1 MRTQCARLL
10 AKHGLRVDISALEG
24 YASDREG
31 TERTLLRSLASRAAA
46 RGNSSDGYWDEL
58 FCDATAACDLVY
70 GSADADKVLAEFCGV
85 LLRSGKFLLAERFL
99 DGRDGQRL
107 SEDACGKVCVS
118 AARELFF
125 SSSSFGNRECAQA
138 KQCLLAAP
146 RPSEQEL
153 KRFKAI
159 EALASLSPAPLG
171 PRDFKHVRDARQALT
186 VLAEAWPGL
195 HQGGIGVVAAAR
207 DLGMPETE
215 AELAVA
221 ECALEAGDLA
231 YCLDKAAAFVD
242 ENDATAAN
250 FVFGLVRALDEGEG
264 AGIEGFEVDPSFVAE
279 LCAFAL
285 CHCAEGR
292 MEALVKVLGR
302 SAAKIDGP
310 AGARAGLAPSDGPK
324 LWVEGPGAV
333 AVSGLLGLGSGEEAK
348 EAAARAARA
357 ASSLARVERVVAAAL
372 AAAAARA
379 GAPDAAAM
387 TPSECRSYLGAQ
399 GGGADLEEWC
409 QRLDACFEVSRAV
422 GGAGNHLRAGALV
435 AGGAAERESAVEE
448 AAASACRLCQD
459 DASAAA
465 ALPSLVALGLAC
477 CQDAGGALLGCARE
491 AFPQGRGGARLT
503 LALCSAVERK
513 EALSNGSLARLVDA
527 LGGPIYDG
535 LRETDAISTLCVLR
549 VVRSCLGRSGGMAAG
564 VGMGSLRGLDAADL
578 EALEHVAALA
588 MWTERPVDVKRV
600 LGGGPAGLLA
610 EVSRHATRDNVCGF
624 ACLAQALGLSQ
635 RWCELHGTATSTSDV
650 FLCQLERELS
660 DPPARDATSDFLDH
674 VTWTLPKLD
683 DRGVA
688 RFADAV
694 LASASA
700 PADKA
705 APLLCDEA
713 RLGALELASSEASR
727 RDQESDLARHLS
739 SSLVTERARVSLDAR
754 TSTSLSRKH
763 RDLLERGRAAG
774 IDELR
779 AALSD
784 LSCLGV
790 DLCSVAFAASA
801 YGTLGGSD
809 PDGARDGLKRA
820 LLGGCERAVAESR
833 WGDEGEAGL
842 EPFALLARSLE
853 AMDRDC
859 LAGVDLGFDFWA
871 LVQELRLES
880 WRRVQ
885 AALSREE
892 AESGGGSPRLQGHV
906 LSVSAMAARWDG
918 FAKPSDDVG
927 GAGFDAL
934 LLVSKSNEVLDMHWP
949 GGPRC
954 GRDDLEDAASASSTF
969 ARLCSLALSPPHLA
983 ALGALLTRWEGEP
996 QFSQEEGGEG
1006 PHLAPSLRVA
1016 LLSRSLAL
1024 GNPGSTAIVERMLE
1038 LDDPCVRDEAEAL
1051 KVFCGLV
1058 QESPASPALHKC
1070 ALLHPQGEVRAASA
1084 RRMAA
1089 ADEEEAGASV
1099 DAEVLAMAARVG
1111 LLGGLCGSAAFVGAA
1126 VSAVSAA
1133 ARHPGAEAEGAEAL
1147 AAPLMA
1153 AELVSRRQFR
1163 QASSLVCAYL
1173 RTCPEL
1179 VTTDAGPYLVER
1191 YLKAAATAA
1200 GTEPT
1205 TFRVEGL
1212 DSPLE
1217 LASGRDQ
1224 VSRALGELAACW

>member
-1 MRTQCARLL
+1 MCPPAVSTACEWTFPPWRATHRTGRAEQ
-10 AKHGLRVDISALEG
+10 
-24 YASDREG
+24 
-31 TERTLLRSLASRAAA
+31 LLRSLASRAAA
-46 RGNSSDGYWDEL
+46 RGNSSDRYWDEL

-195 HQGGIGVVAAAR
+195 HQGGIGVVAAAGTG
-207 DLGMPETE
+207 DAETE

-302 SAAKIDGP
+302 AAAKIDGP

-465 ALPSLVALGLAC
+465 ALPSSSPWAWLPGRWWGPVVAPG
-477 CQDAGGALLGCARE
+477 
-491 AFPQGRGGARLT
+491 AFPQGGARLAC
-503 LALCSAVERK
+503 L
-513 EALSNGSLARLVDA
+513 
-527 LGGPIYDG
+527 
-535 LRETDAISTLCVLR
+535 LRRRAQEHSQWVPRAACGRTGRAHLR
-549 VVRSCLGRSGGMAAG
+549 
-564 VGMGSLRGLDAADL
+564 
-578 EALEHVAALA
+578 
-588 MWTERPVDVKRV
+588 W
-600 LGGGPAGLLA
+600 PAGDGCHL
-610 EVSRHATRDNVCGF
+610 N
-624 ACLAQALGLSQ
+624 AL
-635 RWCELHGTATSTSDV
+635 
-650 FLCQLERELS
+650 
-660 DPPARDATSDFLDH
+660 
-674 VTWTLPKLD
+674 
-683 DRGVA
+683 
-688 RFADAV
+688 
-694 LASASA
+694 
-700 PADKA
+700 
-705 APLLCDEA
+705 
-713 RLGALELASSEASR
+713 
-727 RDQESDLARHLS
+727 
-739 SSLVTERARVSLDAR
+739 
-754 TSTSLSRKH
+754 
-763 RDLLERGRAAG
+763 RAAG
-774 IDELR
+774 CAVLPR
-779 AALSD
+779 AI
-784 LSCLGV
+784 
-790 DLCSVAFAASA
+790 
-801 YGTLGGSD
+801 
-809 PDGARDGLKRA
+809 
-820 LLGGCERAVAESR
+820 
-833 WGDEGEAGL
+833 
-842 EPFALLARSLE
+842 
-853 AMDRDC
+853 
-859 LAGVDLGFDFWA
+859 
-871 LVQELRLES
+871 
-880 WRRVQ
+880 RRH
-885 AALSREE
+885 
-892 AESGGGSPRLQGHV
+892 GGGGGN
-906 LSVSAMAARWDG
+906 G
-918 FAKPSDDVG
+918 FAP
-927 GAGFDAL
+927 GAG
-934 LLVSKSNEVLDMHWP
+934 
-949 GGPRC
+949 R
-954 GRDDLEDAASASSTF
+954 GR
-969 ARLCSLALSPPHLA
+969 P
-983 ALGALLTRWEGEP
+983 
-996 QFSQEEGGEG
+996 
-1006 PHLAPSLRVA
+1006 
-1016 LLSRSLAL
+1016 
-1024 GNPGSTAIVERMLE
+1024 
-1038 LDDPCVRDEAEAL
+1038 
-1051 KVFCGLV
+1051 
-1058 QESPASPALHKC
+1058 
-1070 ALLHPQGEVRAASA
+1070 
-1084 RRMAA
+1084 
-1089 ADEEEAGASV
+1089 
-1099 DAEVLAMAARVG
+1099 
-1111 LLGGLCGSAAFVGAA
+1111 
-1126 VSAVSAA
+1126 
-1133 ARHPGAEAEGAEAL
+1133 
-1147 AAPLMA
+1147 
-1153 AELVSRRQFR
+1153 
-1163 QASSLVCAYL
+1163 
-1173 RTCPEL
+1173 
-1179 VTTDAGPYLVER
+1179 
-1191 YLKAAATAA
+1191 
-1200 GTEPT
+1200 
-1205 TFRVEGL
+1205 
-1212 DSPLE
+1212 
-1217 LASGRDQ
+1217 
-1224 VSRALGELAACW
+1224 